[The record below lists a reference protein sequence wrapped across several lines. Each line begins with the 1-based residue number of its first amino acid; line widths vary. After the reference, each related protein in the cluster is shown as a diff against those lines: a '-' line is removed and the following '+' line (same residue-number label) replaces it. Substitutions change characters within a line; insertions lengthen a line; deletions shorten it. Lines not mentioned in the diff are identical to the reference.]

1 MFNIETFEGKKFTP
15 LGKQKK
21 KTQIV
26 LSNTFRPVDSYLSKL
41 KFRYNGKYTK
51 IPNFIVTREGK
62 VIQLLNSNEHSNYLP
77 NVNLNRN
84 SVVVA
89 LENLGWLE
97 KEPLTNNYINWIGDI
112 YNGPVYEKKWR
123 DYFFWHPY
131 TSSQIEQTS
140 NLCKMICNEVSI
152 KKDFIGHN
160 TKINGIEK
168 FEGIVSKS
176 NYDSDSTD
184 LSPSFEFE
192 NFIKKIHNEQ

>member
-1 MFNIETFEGKKFTP
+1 MFNIETFKEKKFTP

-26 LSNTFRPVDSYLSKL
+26 LSNTFRPVHCYLSKL
-41 KFRYNGKYTK
+41 KFRFNGKYTK

-62 VIQLLNSNEHSNYLP
+62 IIQILRSIEHSNYLP

-84 SVVVA
+84 SVIVV

-152 KKDFIGHN
+152 KKEFIGHN

-192 NFIKKIHNEQ
+192 NFIKKIHDEQ